1 MTKANCATSDH
12 AALWPPRRA
21 IAMVFVLGAMVNLLM
36 LTGSIY
42 MLQVYDRVL
51 ASRSIETLLGLFG
64 IVVHSSS
71 FSESRCVPGWSS
83 WPDQKRQDSNAG

>member
-1 MTKANCATSDH
+1 MNKANCTTSDH
-12 AALWPPRRA
+12 AALLPRRA

-51 ASRSIETLLGLFG
+51 ASR
-64 IVVHSSS
+64 
-71 FSESRCVPGWSS
+71 
-83 WPDQKRQDSNAG
+83 